1 MKSMK
6 TVIAICF
13 ILVATVTSAQNTINL
28 KDSTL
33 TVSEKRQE
41 GSSLKLLV
49 KSLKQIGE
57 EDILFHKD
65 SLKHYKSNVSTT
77 YKIKDTTDNFK
88 RVLRR
93 FKDSTHQ
100 PEVSYHIHIKD
111 TITLENFKDLQIP
124 EFESLKENLR
134 SFVTTLQESSK
145 LKELAAALKKLK
157 HSSDLKN

>member
-1 MKSMK
+1 MK
-6 TVIAICF
+6 TLITICF
-13 ILVATVTSAQNTINL
+13 ILVATMTMAQNTQNM
-28 KDSTL
+28 KDSVL
-33 TVSEKRQE
+33 TVSENKYE
-41 GSSLKLLV
+41 GNSLKLLV

-57 EDILFHKD
+57 EDMLFHKD
-65 SLKHYKSNVSTT
+65 SLKHYKSNVTTT

-100 PEVSYHIHIKD
+100 PEISYRIHIKD
-111 TITLENFKDLQIP
+111 TITIDNFKDLQIP

-134 SFVTTLQESSK
+134 DFVTTLQKSSK